1 MAQQTFNVQGM
12 GNIPMFALE
21 TTAQRIADASDD
33 MNRSLSFLQAIAA
46 GDKSQLEYLKRSSH
60 LTKSTNKSIHD
71 MHHVGIAGLNKSFLY
86 GTNLI
91 TTSLGKKLGELTNLS
106 KGMDRMGNLFKPT
119 AGGGVFDSLTKRL
132 GINAASGEL
141 NAFGKILGKIGPIA
155 SLVGT
160 GIGAILGVAETY
172 RKNLIDLTNYG
183 TGFGTSM
190 LELETRLGSAGVT
203 MDDYILVMQENGAA
217 VRNLGT
223 NATDASI
230 QFTNLARDVRDTAKE
245 FGAYGLT
252 SQELNQFTGQYLEM
266 QRRQGITGHDAAIGV
281 QEAFQSLAL
290 QTDAVA
296 RQTGRDRRE
305 AMRAGMAAAGDRGVQ
320 RRAAVLGGERGA
332 AVTEGAASL
341 ASVTASTFGEE
352 FAPMWIKAAQE
363 SIAKGGVGLAQ
374 TSLRDMVPYL
384 GEAAPM
390 FDDLLQGIADGKLTP
405 AQITE
410 QFQEFGTTF
419 KNLNKGWD
427 QVGMQF
433 VAEQKPMVQALID
446 AQTDFVAIKDIGS
459 AIKSYQIETEEQGKR
474 VTKATEAHANDLQ
487 KLLGAYEPMMKDLE
501 GTLYG
506 VRAKFID
513 YIMPSLDGFG
523 TTLVGTTAT
532 IRDWA
537 LGTDTGGG
545 KNTASWSDFTGMS
558 FDQGKDLL
566 DKVETISV
574 GIRDTSEL
582 QRKNNEIL
590 SKINRGGPGDNLTK
604 KTYGPQ

>member
-1 MAQQTFNVQGM
+1 
-12 GNIPMFALE
+12 
-21 TTAQRIADASDD
+21 
-33 MNRSLSFLQAIAA
+33 
-46 GDKSQLEYLKRSSH
+46 
-60 LTKSTNKSIHD
+60 
-71 MHHVGIAGLNKSFLY
+71 
-86 GTNLI
+86 
-91 TTSLGKKLGELTNLS
+91 
-106 KGMDRMGNLFKPT
+106 
-119 AGGGVFDSLTKRL
+119 
-132 GINAASGEL
+132 
-141 NAFGKILGKIGPIA
+141 
-155 SLVGT
+155 
-160 GIGAILGVAETY
+160 
-172 RKNLIDLTNYG
+172 
-183 TGFGTSM
+183 
-190 LELETRLGSAGVT
+190 
-203 MDDYILVMQENGAA
+203 
-217 VRNLGT
+217 
-223 NATDASI
+223 
-230 QFTNLARDVRDTAKE
+230 
-245 FGAYGLT
+245 
-252 SQELNQFTGQYLEM
+252 
-266 QRRQGITGHDAAIGV
+266 
-281 QEAFQSLAL
+281 
-290 QTDAVA
+290 
-296 RQTGRDRRE
+296 
-305 AMRAGMAAAGDRGVQ
+305 
-320 RRAAVLGGERGA
+320 
-332 AVTEGAASL
+332 
-341 ASVTASTFGEE
+341 
-352 FAPMWIKAAQE
+352 
-363 SIAKGGVGLAQ
+363 
-374 TSLRDMVPYL
+374 MVPYL